1 MSGKENS
8 SQEAQEIFFKVGNG
22 DQRLLDHYSGFKIWR
37 NYSPAKVY
45 YIKMKFCQI
54 AFISLYC
61 ITWMVWPHLRWF
73 ILLLYKRSAD
83 LFLSF
88 FYPLFLSMTKSIWQ
102 FPIHVSLFQ
111 SICDISSLLY
121 LPQVNCSNKCKI
133 RSQLYH
139 PKLLLART
147 NEAWDLSH
155 F

>member
-22 DQRLLDHYSGFKIWR
+22 DQRLLDHYSGFKVWR

-88 FYPLFLSMTKSIWQ
+88 FYPLFLSMTKSILAISNSCFTFSIYLW
-102 FPIHVSLFQ
+102 HLF
-111 SICDISSLLY
+111 SFIPSPSELF
-121 LPQVNCSNKCKI
+121 K
-133 RSQLYH
+133 
-139 PKLLLART
+139 
-147 NEAWDLSH
+147 
-155 F
+155 